1 MNTSS
6 KYTVHRDFVDF
17 LVMLYRHSKIFYMTF
32 VSLLLLAILIDFFQ
46 SPIYKFNVEIN
57 IPKSNDIFMP
67 VIMYRD
73 NLKQA
78 SNEQIS
84 SRDEKEFSSLGVDR
98 LVNDLLIGGRIFY
111 SLDNKISEVIPPDLN
126 LSSVIDSKRKNDYFV
141 VDVKSTDKLL
151 VKNIHEYIIPIVQ
164 QEIKTIYEGII
175 ETHRTN
181 SLNTIQSLIKS
192 DTASQLRIVS
202 TELLKS
208 KITGLKSTELLNSNS
223 NKDNYTEELKENAV
237 YSAYNEKL
245 DFIKNLEMPNLD
257 LPYIYFRQTDIE
269 EDSEIPTFFVYIFAI
284 FLSIFLFVLI
294 VIMMDLKNQ
303 VFIRKEISN

>member
-1 MNTSS
+1 MNTSF
-6 KYTVHRDFVDF
+6 KHTERRDFVDF
-17 LVMLYRHSKIFYMTF
+17 LLLLYRHSRIFYMTF
-32 VSLLLLAILIDFFQ
+32 ASLLFLAILINYFQ
-46 SPIYKFNVEIN
+46 SPKYKFNVEIK
-57 IPKSNDIFMP
+57 IPESNDIFMP

-73 NLKQA
+73 NLRQA
-78 SNEQIS
+78 SNEPAFNKE
-84 SRDEKEFSSLGVDR
+84 EKEFSSLGVGR
-98 LVNDLLIGGRIFY
+98 LINDLLIGGRVFNN
-111 SLDNKISEVIPPDLN
+111 LDNKIREVIPFDSN

-269 EDSEIPTFFVYIFAI
+269 EDSEIPTFFVYIFAV

>member
-1 MNTSS
+1 MNTSF
-6 KYTVHRDFVDF
+6 KHTERRDFVDF
-17 LVMLYRHSKIFYMTF
+17 LLLLYRHSRIFYMTF
-32 VSLLLLAILIDFFQ
+32 ASLLFLAILINYFQ
-46 SPIYKFNVEIN
+46 SPKYKFNVEIQ
-57 IPKSNDIFMP
+57 IPESNDIFVP

-73 NLKQA
+73 KLRQA
-78 SNEQIS
+78 SNEPVS
-84 SRDEKEFSSLGVDR
+84 SKEEQEFSSLGVDR

-192 DTASQLRIVS
+192 DTASQLSVVS
-202 TELLKS
+202 KELLKS
-208 KITGLKSTELLNSNS
+208 EYMNLKNTAVLIDNNSINEKL
-223 NKDNYTEELKENAV
+223 KDNAI
-237 YSAYNEKL
+237 YSSYNEKF
-245 DFIKNLEMPNLD
+245 DFVKNLEIPSLD
-257 LPYIYFRQTDIE
+257 LPYIYFFQTDID
-269 EDSEIPTFFVYIFAI
+269 EDRDIPPSFVYIFAV
-284 FLSIFLFVLI
+284 FLSIFLFILI
-294 VIMMDLKNQ
+294 VIMIDLRNQ
-303 VFIRKEISN
+303 LLLRIKSNN